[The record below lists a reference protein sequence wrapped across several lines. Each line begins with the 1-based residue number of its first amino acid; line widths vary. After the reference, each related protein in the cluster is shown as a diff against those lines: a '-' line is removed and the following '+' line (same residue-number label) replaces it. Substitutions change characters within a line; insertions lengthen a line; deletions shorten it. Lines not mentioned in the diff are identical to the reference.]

1 MANGPMS
8 YRGYLQYHLDNH
20 PSATKRAEAQALLN
34 IVGNDRKIGSGFFE
48 GQKTG
53 FLGLQTREKQSNGY
67 NASTIN
73 RVINPWWS
81 NSYDEYLK
89 NYEKDHAKDD
99 NIGGGGGGGGSN
111 PAAAQA
117 ARDNSLKIADINE
130 RLARM
135 PGSLDRINRA
145 EQNKYA
151 LIENSYNRNNAE
163 LDDSWKQTQEDY
175 NIATKNRLANRR
187 RQIGVADDDFKKQND
202 AYARYFARSGSG
214 SSSAAQYTVPTLL
227 ARATQKI
234 RNDIETNNAENAEQQ
249 QTSYNRSLYNYK
261 KEKNS
266 LLNQREE
273 QRQAAKQSF
282 DTQRSGY
289 FDQLAALEREKAN
302 YKNRSV
308 ADVLAA
314 GRAASDQA
322 ERYANDAVNAGGV
335 TEGMKY
341 TPVSYEA
348 VKSKDWTYDPTK
360 TKIENPEGEQDDD
373 SLYQKYFRDKEEDKK
388 KKGWLAGVGA

>member
-1 MANGPMS
+1 MAQPMG
-8 YRGYLQYHLDNH
+8 YRQWLQRQVDTHSDGNTRKQ
-20 PSATKRAEAQALLN
+20 ANALLEV
-34 IVGNDRKIGSGFFE
+34 VGDDQRIDDGWMNNPLTGIFSRPGNYSKQTIINLNDQFKRMYANDMQRIKDSPIIYADSPAPSN
-48 GQKTG
+48 QKT
-53 FLGLQTREKQSNGY
+53 
-67 NASTIN
+67 ST
-73 RVINPWWS
+73 VS
-81 NSYDEYLK
+81 TY
-89 NYEKDHAKDD
+89 
-99 NIGGGGGGGGSN
+99 N

-360 TKIENPEGEQDDD
+360 TKVENPEGEQDDD